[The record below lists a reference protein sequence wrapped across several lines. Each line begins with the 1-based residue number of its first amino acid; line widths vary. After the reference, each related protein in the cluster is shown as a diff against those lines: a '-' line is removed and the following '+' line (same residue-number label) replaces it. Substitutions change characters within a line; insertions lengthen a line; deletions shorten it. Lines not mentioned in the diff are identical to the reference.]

1 MFCGAA
7 VDTQKHADAKQNVG
21 GAWLIPTRSRA
32 VKKVGPTFRPQAGTS
47 PGRFEGR
54 HYAPAQAGTFP
65 GRPKGRHY
73 VPGKA
78 GTFPGHL
85 ITFAKATGVKKV
97 GIA

>member
-32 VKKVGPTFRPQAGTS
+32 VKKVGTTHSPLRPRRQAPFRADLKVGTTYRAKQA
-47 PGRFEGR
+47 PFR
-54 HYAPAQAGTFP
+54 AD
-65 GRPKGRHY
+65 
-73 VPGKA
+73 
-78 GTFPGHL
+78 L